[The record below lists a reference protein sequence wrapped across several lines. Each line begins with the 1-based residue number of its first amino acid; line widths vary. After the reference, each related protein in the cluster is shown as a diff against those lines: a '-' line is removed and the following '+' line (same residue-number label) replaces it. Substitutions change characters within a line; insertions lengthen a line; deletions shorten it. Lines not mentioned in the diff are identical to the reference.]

1 MGVSHITYLHIVMKV
16 FLANLET
23 SLGQVYSSL
32 EIVNRL
38 YSSERCGKKI
48 NQLARKFSQK
58 TGIQKRSTVIDLT
71 RLPEKFLISKEY
83 HPVRWGNELFK
94 KIVPVRL
101 LEKLGNIISIYNTTF
116 HQNVLPSISAQIA
129 AQLDLNTD
137 IFPLDIPYLG
147 CAGGL
152 FGLQR
157 AIELTKQTNK
167 ATFVYIFDQCSS
179 TLNLCCDKNSSY
191 FAKSLIANM
200 IFSDG
205 AVGFLVLPESLSDLI
220 PGPKIEIIDTCFKFV
235 PGQEIYMDEN
245 VFILGDN
252 IHKIM
257 PNLVAKSVINPI
269 LERHQLTPL
278 EINEWSI
285 HQGGTKVLSEFARP
299 KILGLTS
306 ENLQPSLD
314 LFNEYGN
321 FSSASCFFVLKSFFD
336 KYYFKPSN
344 NDLGMILGFGSGYYL
359 GASLYRWVSD
369 NS

>member
-1 MGVSHITYLHIVMKV
+1 MKV

-58 TGIQKRSTVIDLT
+58 TGIQKRSTVVDLT

-83 HPVRWGNELFK
+83 HPLRWGNELFK

-129 AQLDLNTD
+129 AQLDLKTN

-205 AVGFLVLPESLSDLI
+205 AVGFLILPESLSDLI

>member
-1 MGVSHITYLHIVMKV
+1 MKV

>member
-1 MGVSHITYLHIVMKV
+1 MKV

-23 SLGQVYSSL
+23 SLGRVYSSL
-32 EIVNRL
+32 EIANML
-38 YSSERCGKKI
+38 YPSERCGKKI

-71 RLPEKFLISKEY
+71 RVPEKFLISKEY
-83 HPVRWGNELFK
+83 HPVRWGSELFK
-94 KIVPVRL
+94 KTVPVRL
-101 LEKLGNIISIYNTTF
+101 FEKIGNILSIYNISS
-116 HQNVLPSISAQIA
+116 HKNVLPSISAQIA

-137 IFPLDIPYLG
+137 IFPLDLPYLG

-157 AIELTKQTNK
+157 AIELTQQTNQ
-167 ATFVYIFDQCSS
+167 ATFVYIFEQCSS

-191 FAKSLIANM
+191 FTKSLVANT

-205 AVGFLVLPESLSDLI
+205 AVGFLVLPESLSYLI
-220 PGPKIEIIDTCFKFV
+220 PEPKLEIIDTCLKFV
-235 PGQEIYMDEN
+235 SGQQIYMDEN

-252 IHKIM
+252 IPKIM
-257 PNLVAKSVINPI
+257 PNLVAESVINPI
-269 LERHQLTPL
+269 LERHQLTPS

-285 HQGGTKVLSEFARP
+285 HQGGTKVLSEFGRP
-299 KILGLTS
+299 EILGLTS

-336 KYYFKPSN
+336 KYSFQLQN
-344 NDLGMILGFGSGYYL
+344 NGLGMILGFGAGYYL
-359 GASLYRWVSD
+359 GASLYRWTSD
-369 NS
+369 NL

>member
-83 HPVRWGNELFK
+83 HPLRWGNELFK

-129 AQLDLNTD
+129 AQLDLKTN

-205 AVGFLVLPESLSDLI
+205 AVGFLILPESLSDLI

>member
-1 MGVSHITYLHIVMKV
+1 MKV

-23 SLGQVYSSL
+23 SLGRVYSSL
-32 EIVNRL
+32 EIANML
-38 YSSERCGKKI
+38 YPSERCGKKI

-71 RLPEKFLISKEY
+71 RVPEKFLISKEY
-83 HPVRWGNELFK
+83 HPVRWGSELFK
-94 KIVPVRL
+94 KTVPVRL
-101 LEKLGNIISIYNTTF
+101 LEKIGNILSIYNISS

-157 AIELTKQTNK
+157 AIELTQQTNK

-191 FAKSLIANM
+191 FTKSLVANT

-205 AVGFLVLPESLSDLI
+205 AVGFLVLPESLSYLI
-220 PGPKIEIIDTCFKFV
+220 PEPKLEIIDTCLKFV
-235 PGQEIYMDEN
+235 SGQQIYMDEN

-252 IHKIM
+252 IPKIM
-257 PNLVAKSVINPI
+257 PNLVAESVINPI
-269 LERHQLTPL
+269 LERHQLTPS

-285 HQGGTKVLSEFARP
+285 HQGGTKVLSEFGRP
-299 KILGLTS
+299 EILGLTS

-336 KYYFKPSN
+336 KYSFQLQN
-344 NDLGMILGFGSGYYL
+344 NGLGMILGFGAGYYL
-359 GASLYRWVSD
+359 GASLYRWASD
-369 NS
+369 NL